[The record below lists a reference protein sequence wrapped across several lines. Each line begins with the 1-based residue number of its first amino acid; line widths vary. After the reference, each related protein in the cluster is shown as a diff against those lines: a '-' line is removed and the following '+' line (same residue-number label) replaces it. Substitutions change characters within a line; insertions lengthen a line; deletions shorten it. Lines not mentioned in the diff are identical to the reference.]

1 MLSVTDYIRHSL
13 ELHLFFARIMK
24 EHAFFLQISFSRKS
38 SRLIHRAQV
47 FQKEFE
53 ILLGEIISLSDGL
66 ISPEVF
72 RSGELVTP
80 YTLRAERAAEY
91 FTGVDILTGITEAV
105 AVLSEGPLKTT
116 DHMLEH
122 RVFLINQR
130 AMNLIR
136 DFTQFKAMVLDDVNA
151 CRITTAIYP
160 SMLEHI
166 LHEAKH
172 YYNMV
177 REIQS
182 AAEKDLEKEAFESE
196 AFWNHIMGDHSKF
209 IRGLLDPS
217 EDELIKMA
225 NDFAD
230 EFEKLTHDVNEA
242 MNKNMPLDEITDES
256 IKATSEL
263 DEFKKEGTKGILEC
277 KIKSLINPLL
287 SDHVLREGYH
297 YLRLLKTYKQ

>member
-72 RSGELVTP
+72 RSGELGTP

-91 FTGVDILTGITEAV
+91 FTGVDIQTGITEAV

-136 DFTQFKAMVLDDVNA
+136 DFTQFKAMVLEDVNA

-209 IRGLLDPS
+209 IS
-217 EDELIKMA
+217 
-225 NDFAD
+225 
-230 EFEKLTHDVNEA
+230 
-242 MNKNMPLDEITDES
+242 
-256 IKATSEL
+256 
-263 DEFKKEGTKGILEC
+263 
-277 KIKSLINPLL
+277 
-287 SDHVLREGYH
+287 
-297 YLRLLKTYKQ
+297 